1 MNGRAAIA
9 LALCLPAFA
18 QATSYTLT
26 TVAGGGAPGFGGDG
40 GNPVDALLNRPC
52 AVAADG
58 AGTLYIADSL
68 NHVVRRVHNGVI
80 DTVAGN
86 GTQGYSGDQ
95 GTPTAAQLN
104 APCGLAVDA
113 SGSHLYISDTGNH
126 RVRVVSGGR
135 ILPVAGTGVAGIA
148 GDGGPAISAQLGFPL
163 GLALDSTGALY
174 IADSANHRIRK
185 ISGGNLTTVAGS
197 TMGFS
202 GDGFSATAAQL
213 LLPSAVAAATN
224 SDLYILD
231 SGNARLRRARSGLI
245 ATIAGG
251 GVDGVFSD
259 ARGLALDSVG
269 DALVAD
275 SGNQRLRS
283 VTSDGSVTTIAGN
296 GTSGNCGEG
305 LLALAAQL
313 GTPYGLAVAGTSV
326 YVADYRNNRV
336 VLLSP
341 SALSFV
347 PVTPA
352 FQAVANAADYQWP
365 QVAPGEVVAVFGS
378 GMGAATLSL
387 AQLASP
393 QFIDTEAGG
402 TRVYFDGVA
411 APMVYSLAGQVSA
424 IVPYEVAGNPCT
436 VVQVEYNGVRSAQMA
451 IPVTD
456 HVPAIFTV
464 NQAGTGQ
471 GAIFNQDNS
480 LNSASNPA
488 ARGSVIAFWGTGE
501 GQTNPPGV
509 DGKLAKDVLPAPVVA
524 PQAFLGTRLYG
535 TGTVVEVTPDY
546 AGAAPNFTAGLMQ
559 INVKIPANAP
569 IGAAVPLYL
578 YFGNARSKTEVTVAI
593 K

>member
-1 MNGRAAIA
+1 MNGRAVIA
-9 LALCLPAFA
+9 LVLCLPTFA
-18 QATSYTLT
+18 QAASYTLT
-26 TVAGGGAPGFGGDG
+26 TVAGSGLPGFGGDG

-52 AVAADG
+52 AVAVDG

-86 GTQGYSGDQ
+86 GTQGFSGDQ
-95 GTPTAAQLN
+95 GTPTVAQLN

-135 ILPVAGTGVAGIA
+135 IMPVAGTGVAGIA
-148 GDGGPAISAQLGFPL
+148 GDGGPAISAQLAFPL

-174 IADSANHRIRK
+174 IADSANHRVRR
-185 ISGGNLTTVAGS
+185 ISGGNLATVAGS
-197 TMGFS
+197 TMGFG
-202 GDGFSATAAQL
+202 GDSLSATAAQL

-224 SDLYILD
+224 GDLYILD
-231 SGNARLRRARSGLI
+231 SGNARLRRVRNGLI

-251 GVDGVFSD
+251 GMDGVFRD

-275 SGNQRLRS
+275 SGNQRVRS
-283 VTSDGSVTTIAGN
+283 VTADGSVTTIAGN
-296 GTSGNCGEG
+296 GTSGSCGEA
-305 LLALAAQL
+305 LPALAAQL
-313 GTPYGLAVAGTSV
+313 GAPYGLAVAGTSV

-341 SALSFV
+341 YALR
-347 PVTPA
+347 PPPAAPA
-352 FQAVANAADYQWP
+352 FQAVANAAGYQWP
-365 QVAPGEVVAVFGS
+365 AVAPGEVVAVFGS
-378 GMGAATLSL
+378 GMGASTLSL
-387 AQLASP
+387 VQLASP
-393 QFIDTEAGG
+393 QFIDTQAGG

-480 LNSASNPA
+480 LNSADNPA
-488 ARGSVIAFWGTGE
+488 ARGSTIVFFGTGE
-501 GQTNPPGV
+501 GQTNPLGV
-509 DGKLAKDVLPAPVVA
+509 DGKLASDVLPKPAVA
-524 PQAFLGTRLYG
+524 PQAFLGTPLYG
-535 TGTVVEVTPDY
+535 SGTVVEVTPAY
-546 AGAAPNFTAGLMQ
+546 AGAAPGFTAGLMQ

-569 IGAAVPLYL
+569 TGAAVPLYL
-578 YFGNARSKTEVTVAI
+578 YFGNTRSKTEVTVAI
-593 K
+593 Q